1 MTIGAENPA
10 PWALA
15 GLPATPDPSAPPPWP
30 PDRVAILVIHGVG
43 GQLPLSTLDQFTR
56 TLAET
61 LETLCDA
68 KVNIRHRFVP
78 RVGESGRRWYDNA
91 LRLTLDE
98 RRPNIDVYECY
109 WANLTPGKAGMAA
122 VWRWLR
128 GVARGGVEFYQ
139 EHAEWGKKYHDHSYL
154 FDADGNLRGWLY
166 GLLLALAWIALPTIA
181 WLRRFFWQVVGLVPV
196 LGSLPAAAFR
206 RVDDELDQRFA
217 DFVGQVAIYT
227 TDDPK
232 ITLYETRRR
241 ILNNAV
247 DAVRFLVEPA
257 SASAGNLIWPYDRVV
272 ICGHSLGSQI
282 AFDALNEIVRLANA
296 GELRGFKPDGCRA
309 SDGKPLG
316 EYIGGLVTFGS
327 PLDKIAFWFQDQT
340 PPEAY
345 LKRQMVRHF
354 HCLKQRPSADAG
366 SPTFPVPSPF
376 TCFLDDIPWRNYF
389 DKRDAVSGALD
400 YYAKVDNVECH
411 YADSRFWA
419 FTHSYY
425 WRDQRLFADI
435 WRHLLAGETMAPAP
449 QPPAPQLPRTD
460 MSTRA

>member
-1 MTIGAENPA
+1 VTIAADDPA
-10 PWALA
+10 PGELAALP
-15 GLPATPDPSAPPPWP
+15 PAPDPSKPTPWP
-30 PDRVAILVIHGVG
+30 VDRVAILIIHGIG

-61 LETLCDA
+61 HEALSGAE
-68 KVNIRHRFVP
+68 VSIQHRFVP
-78 RVGESGRRWYDNA
+78 KVGDSGRRWYDNA
-91 LRLTLDE
+91 LRLTLGTG
-98 RRPNIDVYECY
+98 RPYIDVYECY

-128 GVARGGVEFYQ
+128 SVARGGVAFYK
-139 EHAEWGKKYHDHSYL
+139 EHAEWGKKYHDHSLL
-154 FDADGNLRGWLY
+154 FDAKGKLRGWLY
-166 GLLLALAWIALPTIA
+166 GLLLALAWIVLPTLA
-181 WLRRFFWQVVGLVPV
+181 RLRRLFWRALRLVPV
-196 LGSLPAAAFR
+196 LGSLAAAAFR

-232 ITLYETRRR
+232 IALYQTRRR

-257 SASAGNLIWPYDRVV
+257 GASMGAPTWSYDRVL

-282 AFDALNEIVRLANA
+282 AFDALNEIVRLTNA
-296 GELRGFKPDGCRA
+296 GELHGFKPDGCRV

-345 LKRQMVRHF
+345 LKRQMVSHF
-354 HCLKQRPSADAG
+354 HCLKQRPSVAAG
-366 SPTFPVPSPF
+366 SPRFKVPSPF
-376 TCFLDDIPWRNYF
+376 ICLLDDIPWRNYF

-400 YYAKVDNVECH
+400 YYAKVINVECH
-411 YADSRFWA
+411 YADRRFWA

-425 WRDQRLFADI
+425 WRDQRLFAEI
-435 WRHLLAGETMAPAP
+435 WRHMLAGKERCDP
-449 QPPAPQLPRTD
+449 QAQT
-460 MSTRA
+460 A